1 MLVWLH
7 ATPLEVGRTYL
18 VKHTSRQTRIRAL
31 QIRHR
36 VNVNTFEKEQATELN
51 MNEIASVDFEAHVPL
66 FFDPYASAR
75 ATGSFILIDAVSNAT
90 VGAGMIQED
99 VQDREGQED
108 LGLPSLDIVATGVRV
123 EARYERHGHYPA
135 TFLLENRPALASRLE
150 RALFESG
157 FEVLHLDGAAAS
169 PGALVQTIRAMLGI
183 GAVSIYSGDVLD
195 AETKEQLVADVKA
208 KLFELSR
215 ENENA
220 NDEEVFRRALAVA
233 QSLRFAKPESNEEE
247 AN

>member
-1 MLVWLH
+1 MCKTEKGKKTWGFRHWTLLQLAFVW
-7 ATPLEVGRTYL
+7 R
-18 VKHTSRQTRIRAL
+18 
-31 QIRHR
+31 
-36 VNVNTFEKEQATELN
+36 
-51 MNEIASVDFEAHVPL
+51 
-66 FFDPYASAR
+66 R
-75 ATGSFILIDAVSNAT
+75 ATS
-90 VGAGMIQED
+90 
-99 VQDREGQED
+99 
-108 LGLPSLDIVATGVRV
+108 ATG
-123 EARYERHGHYPA
+123 

-220 NDEEVFRRALAVA
+220 NDEEVFRRALALA
-233 QSLRFAKPESNEEE
+233 QTLRFAKLESNEEE
-247 AN
+247 AD